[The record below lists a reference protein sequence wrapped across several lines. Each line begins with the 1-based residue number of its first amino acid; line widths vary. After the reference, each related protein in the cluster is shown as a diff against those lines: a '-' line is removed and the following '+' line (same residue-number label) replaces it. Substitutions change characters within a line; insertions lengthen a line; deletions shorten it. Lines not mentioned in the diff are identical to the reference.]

1 MASEEDTSSAGSFG
15 NKLRET
21 EVMKNFIREHESM
34 IEEAL
39 KRTGEMRVLRAHH
52 EQQIRYLQAERFAH
66 LFVLLAVAFFTV
78 GSFVALTLQPSP
90 LTAAV
95 LALFLVLVV
104 PYVLHYFRLEN
115 AVQRWYKLARQMDRT
130 MGRIPPWTQ
139 PGVWG

>member
-1 MASEEDTSSAGSFG
+1 
-15 NKLRET
+15 
-21 EVMKNFIREHESM
+21 MKNFIREHESM

-39 KRTGEMRVLRAHH
+39 KRTDEIHVLRDHH
-52 EQQIRYLQAERFAH
+52 ERQIQYLQAERFAH

-78 GSFVALTLQPSP
+78 GSLVALTLQPGA

-95 LALFLVLVV
+95 LGGFLLLVV

-130 MGRIPPWTQ
+130 MGRIPKWTQ